1 MNVKCAVIMITQ
13 ILHSGHR
20 ILSGGLCRS
29 RFDGRC
35 HLYCEDSERSHSHFQ
50 GIPTLSEQCLRN
62 EESLVGNFNL
72 EISEREKTEGLVM

>member
-1 MNVKCAVIMITQ
+1 MNVKCAVIMITK
-13 ILHSGHR
+13 ILHSCHR

-50 GIPTLSEQCLRN
+50 GIPYTVGTVPAERGKFSGKFQL
-62 EESLVGNFNL
+62 GNF
-72 EISEREKTEGLVM
+72 RTRDD